1 MKLPIR
7 QISFRSAKRNFAPSD
22 GYARRL
28 PFLSRATRV
37 LMLGCSLSFATFASQ
52 TTTWEMAGAKDFLKG
67 KMAGVA
73 VTWDGLLRAGY
84 RREEMATPQ
93 QPVIWSAVRAP
104 DGTVFLGTGY
114 RGGVYAVRPSGET
127 ELIWNAT
134 EPAVCALAL
143 DARGS
148 LYVATSPN
156 GKIYRIEGDTA
167 TELLDP
173 KAQYI
178 WSLAIGS
185 NGVLYAGTGPEG
197 KIYSV
202 NPSGQSEVY
211 YESGQAHITSL
222 AVDSNGRLLAG
233 SEPNGILY
241 GITAKDRGFVLY
253 DAALPEIRSIVVAP
267 GGEIYA
273 AAMGGSV
280 AQKQQLPAAS
290 EGGLDSTA
298 PTISTTVT
306 VTAATANPQGGDLQ
320 QGVQLPTTGS
330 SGGTASTPLGST
342 SAIYEIPGV
351 ERSAVYRIG
360 TDNTVAQLWSSKEEN
375 IFDIALD
382 ANGLLM
388 ATDRE
393 GRIYRMDLR
402 GRASLLA
409 QTEQGQTTRV
419 IPVETGFLAATG
431 NEGKLFRFLPAA
443 AQSAVYESPVH
454 DAQGVAKWGS
464 ISWSERSQ
472 TPPGATGIRIYTR
485 SGNAFRPDKTWSDWE
500 AVASAAGG
508 RIVSPNAR
516 YLQWKAEF
524 VPGAPE
530 TTRQADL
537 ERVTVAYLPQ
547 NSAPTVRS
555 VKVSSQL
562 KASSAT
568 GTAATQ
574 AAVAASSSA
583 YSITV
588 SATGE
593 SDASGPAGSTI
604 ASSSRLVEPVVQC
617 TWEADDPDGDTLLY
631 SLAYR
636 AEDEAVWKTIDAE
649 IRETTFIVDA
659 SRFADGRY
667 YFRVSATDASDNSPG
682 VSKEDELVSAPVILD
697 HGAPAIEIVA
707 KDRTAN
713 GWNLRVRMTDAV
725 SMIRRAEISVNA
737 KPFEVVLPVDG
748 INDST
753 QEDFV
758 LVVPDD
764 SATEDEKSVVIKGT
778 DAAGNVATARA
789 LLSQRR

>member
-1 MKLPIR
+1 MKPLIR
-7 QISFRSAKRNFAPSD
+7 RILFRSAKDGFAPAH
-22 GYARRL
+22 GCAHTLR
-28 PFLSRATRV
+28 FL
-37 LMLGCSLSFATFASQ
+37 CSVTWALALSCSISVPAFASQ

-67 KMAGVA
+67 KMSGVS

-84 RREEMATPQ
+84 RREEMASPQ

-104 DGTVFLGTGY
+104 DGTVYLGTGY

-127 ELIWNAT
+127 ELLWNAT
-134 EPAVCALAL
+134 EPAVFALAL
-143 DARGS
+143 DTRGS

-178 WSLAIGS
+178 WSLAIGPD
-185 NGVLYAGTGPEG
+185 GVLYAGTGPEG

-202 NPSGQSEVY
+202 SPSGQSEVY

-222 AVDSNGRLLAG
+222 AVDSSGRLLAG

-241 GITAKDRGFVLY
+241 RISAKERGFVLY

-280 AQKQQLPAAS
+280 AQKQLLPAAT

-298 PTISTTVT
+298 PTINTTVT
-306 VTAATANPQGGDLQ
+306 VTAATANPKGGNLQ
-320 QGVQLPTTGS
+320 QGVQLPAAGAP
-330 SGGTASTPLGST
+330 GGAASLPLGST

-351 ERSAVYRIG
+351 ERSAIYRIG

-375 IFDIALD
+375 VFDIALD
-382 ANGLLM
+382 AEGLLM

-402 GRASLLA
+402 GRANLLA

-419 IPVETGFLAATG
+419 IPEGSGFLAATG

-472 TPPGATGIRIYTR
+472 AQPGTTGIRVYTR

-500 AVASAAGG
+500 AVAPPAGG

-524 VPGAPE
+524 IPGASAALRS
-530 TTRQADL
+530 TDL

-555 VKVSSQL
+555 LKVSSQL

-574 AAVAASSSA
+574 AAAAASSSA

-604 ASSSRLVEPVVQC
+604 ASTSRLVEPVVQC

-631 SLAYR
+631 KLAYR
-636 AEDEAVWKTIDAE
+636 GEDESIWKTIETE

-667 YFRVSATDASDNSPG
+667 YFRVSASDASDNSPG

-697 HGAPAIEIVA
+697 YGAPGIEIVSTQ
-707 KDRTAN
+707 RTENA
-713 GWNLRVRMTDAV
+713 WNLRVRITDAV

-737 KPFEVVLPVDG
+737 KPFVVVLPVDG

-753 QEDFV
+753 QEEFV

-764 SATEDEKSVVIKGT
+764 SAPEAEKSVVIKGT

-789 LLSQRR
+789 LLSQRP